1 MMVVFRLILLFV
13 LGLLTTQTWGYTSTV
28 SPVYNYDANVYFYI
42 DRNIESDAQKPNYD
56 NP

>member
-1 MMVVFRLILLFV
+1 MVVFRLILLFV